1 MLAGEDNNFHL
12 NKNQSIKFPCNLRW
26 TDSVRFDLSNTNT
39 ENFSSRTNSPSK
51 SSDIISL
58 ISHAS
63 QSLFKFAL
71 LPSNNRSIN
80 SRNRNLHVHHLP
92 GVRSTPVDRIVVAS
106 RGHVEWLDNKT
117 RLGRGI
123 LMPARRTALISP
135 RRNENHSYKSFLREV
150 TL

>member
-1 MLAGEDNNFHL
+1 MNGLG
-12 NKNQSIKFPCNLRW
+12 KI
-26 TDSVRFDLSNTNT
+26 RFDLSNTNT
-39 ENFSSRTNSPSK
+39 ENFSSRTNNPSK
-51 SSDIISL
+51 SNIINL